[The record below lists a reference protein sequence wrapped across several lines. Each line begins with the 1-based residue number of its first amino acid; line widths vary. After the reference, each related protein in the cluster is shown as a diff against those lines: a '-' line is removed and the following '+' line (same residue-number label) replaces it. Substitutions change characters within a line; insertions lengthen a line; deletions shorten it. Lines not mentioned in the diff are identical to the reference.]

1 MSSEA
6 LFIQDSMGGFDEY
19 GTPNFIKN
27 TKNFYD
33 NYDNYD
39 NYEDYEDYEDLQVFL
54 DARGIEFL
62 VHFTDSRNIPSIWKY
77 GILSRKR
84 LDELG
89 FTYCSSDEKRL
100 DNKLNYISLS
110 ITSYNKPLYEAYK
123 QRGAIRDGV
132 LIYIDASI
140 LYKKIITG
148 YITHLMLLRK
158 MFHMVVK

>member
-33 NYDNYD
+33 NY
-39 NYEDYEDYEDLQVFL
+39 EDLQVFL

-77 GILSRKR
+77 GMLSRKH
-84 LDELG
+84 LDELR
-89 FTYCSSDEKRL
+89 FT
-100 DNKLNYISLS
+100 
-110 ITSYNKPLYEAYK
+110 
-123 QRGAIRDGV
+123 
-132 LIYIDASI
+132 
-140 LYKKIITG
+140 
-148 YITHLMLLRK
+148 
-158 MFHMVVK
+158 